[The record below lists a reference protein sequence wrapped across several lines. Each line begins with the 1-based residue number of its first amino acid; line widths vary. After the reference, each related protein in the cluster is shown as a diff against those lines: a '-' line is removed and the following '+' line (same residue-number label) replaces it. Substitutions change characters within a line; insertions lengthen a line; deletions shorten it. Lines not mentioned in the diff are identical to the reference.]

1 MKKNQIFVKK
11 LRWARRNRHP
21 DVFKCK
27 RGRERESPSHPDVNG
42 LSLDV
47 V

>member
-1 MKKNQIFVKK
+1 
-11 LRWARRNRHP
+11 LRWATRNRHP

-27 RGRERESPSHPDVNG
+27 RGRERERERESHPDVYG
-42 LSLDV
+42 LSLGV